1 MPLKSLSPL
10 YGKKVL
16 LLTHSGAD
24 VDSFGSAAAIQ
35 FSLKGKANAVIGV
48 PDHLNLPSKA
58 FAERIRAD
66 YEINPPFRN
75 FGAIVCLDYNKA
87 SMLGSLKSA
96 FDSFEGE
103 KFLIDHHV
111 PEKERLAPEKNSLQS
126 KDAISTTELV
136 YSLLKKSRMKIPK
149 KALECIAAGIVT
161 DSAGFLVADH
171 KTFSIMAEVM
181 RAAGISYGSLVSL
194 FSVEKDLSQKIAA
207 LKAARRCRIYKSRES
222 IFVSSDVGAFEAD
235 SATALIRVGADV
247 AFCGYA
253 EKGKIRVSG
262 RVNNSW
268 LREKKFDLARDVF
281 NRLKEFFEGEGGG
294 HPGAAGFNGSG
305 GNIAPVLEK
314 CIALAHEFNSRNEK
328 NAELKEYP

>member
-24 VDSFGSAAAIQ
+24 VDSFSSAAAIH
-35 FSLKGKANAVIGV
+35 FSLNGKSKTIIGV
-48 PDHLNLPSKA
+48 PGHLNLPSKA
-58 FAERIRAD
+58 FAERIGVEYKIDPSLA
-66 YEINPPFRN
+66 N
-75 FGAIVCLDYNKA
+75 FDAVLCLDFNKA
-87 SMLGSLKSA
+87 AMLGTMKSA

-111 PEKERLAPEKNSLQS
+111 PEKERLAPEKNSLQG
-126 KDAISTTELV
+126 KEAISTTELV
-136 YSLLKKSRMKIPK
+136 YSLLKKSRIKIPK

-181 RAAGISYGSLVSL
+181 KAAGIPYGSLVSL
-194 FSVEKDLSQKIAA
+194 FSVEKDFSQKIAS

-235 SATALIRVGADV
+235 SAAALVRIGADV

-253 EKGKIRVSG
+253 EKGRIRVSG

-268 LREKKFDLARDVF
+268 LREKKFDLASDVF
-281 NRLKEFFEGEGGG
+281 NRLKGFFEGEGGG
-294 HPGAAGFNGSG
+294 HAGAAGFNGNG
-305 GNIAPVLEK
+305 DNIAPVLEK
-314 CIALAHEFNSRNEK
+314 CIALAHEFNSK
-328 NAELKEYP
+328 NLKDAELKEYP